1 VPGSWLSVAS
11 LSSPSRSTQYI
22 PSNFL
27 CWRAPRPSMLS
38 LARWTLIT
46 TLQIYDLLFECVLK
60 PLPLVTS
67 PIRVHSGCYGKFSSN
82 CSRDLSAKPFWRLMD
97 RCVLKDDTML
107 RRSSSGLYR
116 SEERFFCSE
125 YLEVA

>member
-1 VPGSWLSVAS
+1 MVVPGSWLSVAN
-11 LSSPSRSTQYI
+11 LSSPPRTTQNI

-27 CWRAPRPSMLS
+27 CLRTPRPSMLS

-46 TLQIYDLLFECVLK
+46 TFQVYDLLFERVLK

-67 PIRVHSGCYGKFSSN
+67 PIRVHSGCYSEFSSN
-82 CSRDLSAKPFWRLMD
+82 CSRDLSPKPFGRLVD

-107 RRSSSGLYR
+107 RRSTSRL
-116 SEERFFCSE
+116 
-125 YLEVA
+125 

>member
-1 VPGSWLSVAS
+1 
-11 LSSPSRSTQYI
+11 
-22 PSNFL
+22 
-27 CWRAPRPSMLS
+27 MLS

-46 TLQIYDLLFECVLK
+46 TFQIHDLLFEGVLK

-67 PIRVHSGCYGKFSSN
+67 PIRVHSGCYGEFSSN

-107 RRSSSGLYR
+107 RGPTSVFYGFK
-116 SEERFFCSE
+116 ERFFSSE
-125 YLEVA
+125 HLKGADCIFSVFLNSSSLDLGFAEG